1 MVLEALCG
9 GGGEGDS
16 MEFQGYKR
24 ADGSVGVRNH
34 VLVVSASNCANELAS
49 MISHGVKGTLTLTH
63 NHECTRLQSDTERAM
78 RTLVGMGSNPNVAA
92 ALVVGLGCDHVSAS
106 EIAEGIAQFQ
116 KPVEVVTI
124 EKMGGFRGALEEG
137 LKVARHMVSEA
148 SQAQRQRCD
157 LGQITLG
164 VKCTGT
170 DTMSALAGHRA
181 VGRAYDVVIS
191 SGGRAL
197 FSETAELIGAE
208 HIMAGRAANQEVA
221 QCLYEVVSR
230 MEKTISAAGVDIRG
244 SQPTRGNIQGG
255 ITTLEEK
262 SLSAIVKA
270 GTTPLVGI
278 LEYAEK
284 PQGKGLFF
292 MDGTAMTSQLFAG
305 MAAVG
310 VQILILS
317 VGGGLPARFRNLTGF
332 AGWPPVVP
340 VIKVLSN
347 PSDSG
352 ESEYFDIYAGGIV
365 EGKESP
371 EEVGDQLVREILAIA
386 SGKPSRSEMYF
397 TYQEPLELY
406 ATGPLL

>member
-1 MVLEALCG
+1 
-9 GGGEGDS
+9 

-34 VLVVSASNCANELAS
+34 VLVVSASNCANELAT
-49 MISHGVKGTLTLTH
+49 MISQGVKGTLALTH
-63 NHECTRLQSDTERAM
+63 NHECTRLQPDTERAM

-92 ALVVGLGCDHVSAS
+92 ALVVGLGCDHLPAS
-106 EIAEGIAQFQ
+106 EIAEGIAQSQ
-116 KPVEVVTI
+116 RPVEAVTI
-124 EKMGGFRGALEEG
+124 EEMGGFQEALERG
-137 LKVARHMVSEA
+137 TKAARHMVSQA
-148 SQAQRQRCD
+148 SGAQRQPYD

-181 VGRAYDVVIS
+181 VGRAYDVVIG
-191 SGGRAL
+191 SGGRAM

-208 HIMAGRAANQEVA
+208 HIIARRAASKEVA
-221 QCLYEVVSR
+221 QRLYEVVER
-230 MEKTISAAGVDIRG
+230 MEKAIVTAGVDIRG

-262 SLSAIVKA
+262 SLSAIVKS
-270 GTTPLVGI
+270 GTTPLVGV
-278 LEYAEK
+278 LEYAER

-310 VQILILS
+310 AQLLILS
-317 VGGGLPARFRNLTGF
+317 VGGGLPARFRNLTGY
-332 AGWPPVVP
+332 AGWLPVVP

-347 PSDSG
+347 PSDSR
-352 ESEYFDIYAGGIV
+352 EAEYFDIYAGGIV
-365 EGKESP
+365 EGKEP
-371 EEVGDQLVREILAIA
+371 AEQVGDRLIQEILAIA
-386 SGKPSRSEMYF
+386 SGKPSRSERHF
-397 TYQEPLELY
+397 AYQEPLELY

>member
-1 MVLEALCG
+1 
-9 GGGEGDS
+9 
-16 MEFQGYKR
+16 
-24 ADGSVGVRNH
+24 VGVRNH

-49 MISHGVKGTLTLTH
+49 MISNGVKGTLALTH
-63 NHECTRLQSDTERAM
+63 NHECTRLQPDTERAM
-78 RTLVGMGSNPNVAA
+78 RTLVGIGSNPNVAA
-92 ALVVGLGCDHVSAS
+92 ALVVGLGCDHLSPP
-106 EIAEGIAQFQ
+106 EIAEGIAQSK

-124 EKMGGFRGALEEG
+124 EKMGGFQEALEEG
-137 LKVARHMVSEA
+137 TKVVRHMVAQA
-148 SQAQRQRCD
+148 SQEQRQSCE

-170 DTMSALAGHRA
+170 DSMSALAGHRA
-181 VGRAYDVVIS
+181 VGRAYDAVIG
-191 SGGRAL
+191 SGGRAI

-208 HIMAGRAANQEVA
+208 HIMVRRAANQEVA
-221 QCLYEVVSR
+221 QRLNAVVGR
-230 MEKTISAAGVDIRG
+230 MEKAIAAAGVDIRG
-244 SQPTRGNIQGG
+244 SQPTRGNIMGG

-262 SLSAIVKA
+262 SLSSIVKT
-270 GTTPLVGI
+270 GTTPLMGV
-278 LEYAEK
+278 LEYVGK

-310 VQILILS
+310 AQILILS

-332 AGWPPVVP
+332 AGWLPVLP

-347 PSDSG
+347 PSDSQ
-352 ESEYFDIYAGGIV
+352 ESEYFDIYAGGVV
-365 EGKESP
+365 EGKESA
-371 EEVGDQLVREILAIA
+371 EQVGDRLVQEIVVVA
-386 SGKPSRSEMYF
+386 SGKPSWSEMHL

>member
-1 MVLEALCG
+1 MKRG
-9 GGGEGDS
+9 GK
-16 MEFQGYKR
+16 MEFLGYKR
-24 ADGSVGVRNH
+24 PDGSVGVRNH
-34 VLVVSASNCANELAS
+34 VLVISASNCANELAS
-49 MISHGVKGTLTLTH
+49 MISHGVKGTLVLTH
-63 NHECTRLQSDTERAM
+63 NHECTRLHPDTERAM

-92 ALVVGLGCDHVSAS
+92 TLVVGLGCDHLPAS
-106 EIAEGIAQFQ
+106 ELAEGIAQSQ
-116 KPVEVVTI
+116 KPVEAVTI
-124 EKMGGFRGALEEG
+124 EKKGGFQGALEEG
-137 LKVARHMVSEA
+137 LKVARNMVSQA
-148 SQAQRQRCD
+148 SKAQRQPFD
-157 LGQITLG
+157 LSHITLG

-170 DTMSALAGHRA
+170 DTMSALAGHKA
-181 VGRAYDVVIS
+181 VGRAYDVVIG
-191 SGGRAL
+191 SGGRAI

-208 HIMAGRAANQEVA
+208 HIMARRARNQEIS
-221 QCLYEVVSR
+221 QRLLEVVDR
-230 MEKTISAAGVDIRG
+230 MEKAIAAAGVDIRG

-270 GTTPLVGI
+270 GTTPLVGV
-278 LEYAEK
+278 LEYAER

-310 VQILILS
+310 AQVLILS

-332 AGWPPVVP
+332 AGWLPVVP

-352 ESEYFDIYAGGIV
+352 ESDYFDIYAGGIV
-365 EGKESP
+365 EGKEDA
-371 EEVGDQLVREILAIA
+371 EQAGDRLIQEILAIA
-386 SGKPSRSEMYF
+386 SGKPSRSEIHF

>member
-1 MVLEALCG
+1 
-9 GGGEGDS
+9 
-16 MEFQGYKR
+16 MEFLGYERPDK
-24 ADGSVGVRNH
+24 SVGVRNH
-34 VLVVSASNCANELAS
+34 VLVISASNCANELAS
-49 MISHGVKGTLTLTH
+49 MISHRAKGTLVLTH
-63 NHECTRLQSDTERAM
+63 NHECTRLQPDTERAM
-78 RTLVGMGSNPNVAA
+78 RTLVGMGRNPNVAS
-92 ALVVGLGCDHVSAS
+92 ALVVGLGCDHLPAP
-106 EIAEGIAQFQ
+106 EIADGIAQSQ

-124 EKMGGFRGALEEG
+124 EKMDGFQGALEEG
-137 LKVARHMVSEA
+137 LKVARTMVSQA
-148 SQAQRQRCD
+148 AKAQRQPFD
-157 LGQITLG
+157 LSHITLG

-170 DTMSALAGHRA
+170 DTMSALAGHKA
-181 VGRAYDVVIS
+181 VGRAYDVVIG
-191 SGGRAL
+191 SGGRAI

-208 HIMAGRAANQEVA
+208 HIMARRARNQEIS
-221 QCLYEVVSR
+221 QRLYEFVGR
-230 MEKTISAAGVDIRG
+230 MEKVIADAGVDIRG

-270 GTTPLVGI
+270 GTTPLVGV
-278 LEYAEK
+278 LEYAER

-310 VQILILS
+310 AQILILS
-317 VGGGLPARFRNLTGF
+317 VGGGMPARFRNLTGY
-332 AGWPPVVP
+332 AGWLPVVP

-347 PSDSG
+347 PIDSG
-352 ESEYFDIYAGGIV
+352 ESGYFDIYAGSIV

-371 EEVGDQLVREILAIA
+371 EQAGDRLVQEILAIA
-386 SGKPSRSEMYF
+386 SGKPSRSEIHF

>member
-1 MVLEALCG
+1 
-9 GGGEGDS
+9 

-34 VLVVSASNCANELAS
+34 VLVISASNCANQLAS
-49 MISHGVKGTLTLTH
+49 MISHGVEGTLALTH
-63 NHECTRLQSDTERAM
+63 NHECTRIQPDTERAM

-92 ALVVGLGCDHVSAS
+92 ALVVGLGCDHLPAS
-106 EIAEGIAQFQ
+106 EIAEGIARSQ
-116 KPVEVVTI
+116 KPVKVVTI
-124 EKMGGFRGALEEG
+124 EEMDGFQEALEKG
-137 LKVARHMVSEA
+137 SKVAHHMVGKA
-148 SQAQRQRCD
+148 SQVQRQSCD

-170 DTMSALAGHRA
+170 DTMSPLAGHRA
-181 VGRAYDVVIS
+181 VGRAYDLVIG
-191 SGGRAL
+191 SGGGAI

-208 HIMAGRAANQEVA
+208 HIMAKRAVNRKVA
-221 QCLYEVVSR
+221 RRLYAVVGR
-230 MEKTISAAGVDIRG
+230 MEKTIAAAGVDIRG

-262 SLSAIVKA
+262 SLSAIVKT
-270 GTTPLVGI
+270 GTTPLMGV

-284 PQGKGLFF
+284 PQGKGLFL

-310 VQILILS
+310 TQILILS
-317 VGGGLPARFRNLTGF
+317 VGGGLPARFRNLTGY
-332 AGWPPVVP
+332 AGWLPVLP

-347 PSDSG
+347 PKDSH
-352 ESEYFDIYAGGIV
+352 EAEYFDIYAGSII
-365 EGKESP
+365 EGKESA
-371 EEVGDQLVREILAIA
+371 EQAGDRLFQEILAIA
-386 SGKPSRSEMYF
+386 SGKQSRSEMHF